1 MSNIKIE
8 RRTPYVGKESKAFY
22 TYIPFVK
29 NVIRILEDYENY
41 SIKDI
46 KELTG
51 ADVVSFQ
58 TDLNSS
64 KDIDSMIKKVMEQ
77 YGRVD
82 ILVNNTGGPKAGFFD
97 DLTDEDWISTFENTF
112 LSVVRMTRAVL
123 PSMKR
128 NKWGRIV
135 NISSVSAKQPI
146 DNLILSNGIRMSV
159 HGWAKTLSNEL
170 ASDNILI
177 NNVCP
182 GFTKTERVDDLVAN
196 QAKDMDMAEERLGE
210 RIKDSYLWK
219 TLIDN
224 NILLIGGSD
233 FPVEDSSPL
242 MGIYAAVNR
251 TKFNNIPYG
260 GWQPKELL
268 NLKEALEMYTKNTA
282 YGSFK
287 ENLKGNIEIGHIA
300 DFTFID
306 RDISSLPNSEI
317 LKCKISATMVNG
329 EMVYKDF

>member
-1 MSNIKIE
+1 M
-8 RRTPYVGKESKAFY
+8 
-22 TYIPFVK
+22 
-29 NVIRILEDYENY
+29 
-41 SIKDI
+41 
-46 KELTG
+46 
-51 ADVVSFQ
+51 VSFQ

-64 KDIDSMIKKVMEQ
+64 KDIDGMIKKIMEE

-97 DLTDEDWISTFENTF
+97 DLTDEDWISTFESTF

-146 DNLILSNGIRMSV
+146 DNLILSNGVRMSV

-196 QAKDMDMAEERLGE
+196 QAKDMDIAEEK
-210 RIKDSYLWK
+210 I
-219 TLIDN
+219 
-224 NILLIGGSD
+224 
-233 FPVEDSSPL
+233 VEA
-242 MGIYAAVNR
+242 IA
-251 TKFNNIPYG
+251 NNIPAKRVGKPEELASLVTFLSSERSSYITGQSIAVDG
-260 GWQPKELL
+260 GV
-268 NLKEALEMYTKNTA
+268 
-282 YGSFK
+282 
-287 ENLKGNIEIGHIA
+287 
-300 DFTFID
+300 
-306 RDISSLPNSEI
+306 SSLPI
-317 LKCKISATMVNG
+317 
-329 EMVYKDF
+329 

>member
-1 MSNIKIE
+1 MDLGLNNKVALVTAASQGLGMASAISLANEGVKLIICSRDKEKIN
-8 RRTPYVGKESKAFY
+8 KAG
-22 TYIPFVK
+22 
-29 NVIRILEDYENY
+29 
-41 SIKDI
+41 KDI

-64 KDIDSMIKKVMEQ
+64 KEIDSMIKKIMKE

-97 DLTDEDWISTFENTF
+97 DLTDEDWISTFESTF

-146 DNLILSNGIRMSV
+146 DNLILSNGVRMSV

-196 QAKDMDMAEERLGE
+196 QAKDMDITEEKIIE
-210 RIKDSYLWK
+210 KIS
-219 TLIDN
+219 
-224 NILLIGGSD
+224 
-233 FPVEDSSPL
+233 
-242 MGIYAAVNR
+242 
-251 TKFNNIPYG
+251 NNIPAKRVGKPEELASLVTFLSSERSSYITGQSIAVDG
-260 GWQPKELL
+260 GV
-268 NLKEALEMYTKNTA
+268 
-282 YGSFK
+282 
-287 ENLKGNIEIGHIA
+287 
-300 DFTFID
+300 
-306 RDISSLPNSEI
+306 SSLPI
-317 LKCKISATMVNG
+317 
-329 EMVYKDF
+329 

>member
-1 MSNIKIE
+1 MDLGLNNKIAIV
-8 RRTPYVGKESKAFY
+8 TAASQGLGKASAISLANEGVKLIICSRDKNKINKA
-22 TYIPFVK
+22 
-29 NVIRILEDYENY
+29 E
-41 SIKDI
+41 KDI

-51 ADVVSFQ
+51 ADVISFE

-64 KDIDSMIKKVMEQ
+64 KDIDFMIKKVMEK

-97 DLTDEDWISTFENTF
+97 EISDEDWISTFENTF
-112 LSVVRMTRAVL
+112 LSAVRMTRAVL

-170 ASDNILI
+170 ASENILI

-196 QAKDMDMAEERLGE
+196 QAKEVGMTKEK
-210 RIKDSYLWK
+210 I
-219 TLIDN
+219 
-224 NILLIGGSD
+224 
-233 FPVEDSSPL
+233 VESIAS
-242 MGIYAAVNR
+242 
-251 TKFNNIPYG
+251 NIPAKRVGNPEELASLVAFLSSERSSYITGQSIAVDG
-260 GWQPKELL
+260 GV
-268 NLKEALEMYTKNTA
+268 
-282 YGSFK
+282 
-287 ENLKGNIEIGHIA
+287 
-300 DFTFID
+300 
-306 RDISSLPNSEI
+306 SSLPI
-317 LKCKISATMVNG
+317 
-329 EMVYKDF
+329 

>member
-1 MSNIKIE
+1 
-8 RRTPYVGKESKAFY
+8 
-22 TYIPFVK
+22 
-29 NVIRILEDYENY
+29 
-41 SIKDI
+41 
-46 KELTG
+46 
-51 ADVVSFQ
+51 VVSFQ

-64 KDIDSMIKKVMEQ
+64 KDIDGMIKKIMEE

-97 DLTDEDWISTFENTF
+97 DLTDEDWVSTFESTF

-146 DNLILSNGIRMSV
+146 DNLILSNGVRMSV

-196 QAKDMDMAEERLGE
+196 QAKDMDIAEEK
-210 RIKDSYLWK
+210 I
-219 TLIDN
+219 
-224 NILLIGGSD
+224 
-233 FPVEDSSPL
+233 VEA
-242 MGIYAAVNR
+242 IA
-251 TKFNNIPYG
+251 NNIPAKRVGKPEELASLVTFLSSERSSYITGQSIAVDG
-260 GWQPKELL
+260 GV
-268 NLKEALEMYTKNTA
+268 
-282 YGSFK
+282 
-287 ENLKGNIEIGHIA
+287 
-300 DFTFID
+300 
-306 RDISSLPNSEI
+306 SSLPI
-317 LKCKISATMVNG
+317 
-329 EMVYKDF
+329 

>member
-1 MSNIKIE
+1 MDLGLNNKVALVTAASHGRGKASAISLANEGVKLIICSRDKAKI
-8 RRTPYVGKESKAFY
+8 TKA
-22 TYIPFVK
+22 
-29 NVIRILEDYENY
+29 E
-41 SIKDI
+41 KDI

-64 KDIDSMIKKVMEQ
+64 KDIDSMIKKVMEH

-112 LSVVRMTRAVL
+112 LSGVRMTREVL

-146 DNLILSNGIRMSV
+146 DNLILSNGVRMSV

-196 QAKDMDMAEERLGE
+196 QAKDMDMTEEE
-210 RIKDSYLWK
+210 I
-219 TLIDN
+219 
-224 NILLIGGSD
+224 
-233 FPVEDSSPL
+233 VEA
-242 MGIYAAVNR
+242 IA
-251 TKFNNIPYG
+251 NNIPAKRVGKAEELASLVTFLSSERSSYITGQSIAVDG
-260 GWQPKELL
+260 GV
-268 NLKEALEMYTKNTA
+268 
-282 YGSFK
+282 
-287 ENLKGNIEIGHIA
+287 
-300 DFTFID
+300 
-306 RDISSLPNSEI
+306 SSLPI
-317 LKCKISATMVNG
+317 
-329 EMVYKDF
+329 

>member
-1 MSNIKIE
+1 MDLGLNNKVALVTAASQGLGMASAISLANEGVKLIICSRDKEKI
-8 RRTPYVGKESKAFY
+8 TKAG
-22 TYIPFVK
+22 
-29 NVIRILEDYENY
+29 
-41 SIKDI
+41 KDI

-51 ADVVSFQ
+51 EDVVSFQ

-64 KDIDSMIKKVMEQ
+64 KEIDSMIKKIMKD

-97 DLTDEDWISTFENTF
+97 DLTDEDWISTFESTF

-146 DNLILSNGIRMSV
+146 DNLILSNGVRMSV

-196 QAKDMDMAEERLGE
+196 QAKDMDITEEKIIE
-210 RIKDSYLWK
+210 TIS
-219 TLIDN
+219 
-224 NILLIGGSD
+224 
-233 FPVEDSSPL
+233 
-242 MGIYAAVNR
+242 
-251 TKFNNIPYG
+251 NNIPAKRVGKPEELASLVTFLSSERSSYITGQSIAVDG
-260 GWQPKELL
+260 GV
-268 NLKEALEMYTKNTA
+268 
-282 YGSFK
+282 
-287 ENLKGNIEIGHIA
+287 
-300 DFTFID
+300 
-306 RDISSLPNSEI
+306 SSLPI
-317 LKCKISATMVNG
+317 
-329 EMVYKDF
+329 

>member
-1 MSNIKIE
+1 MDLGLNNKVALVTAASQGLGKASAISLANEGVKLIICSRDKAKI
-8 RRTPYVGKESKAFY
+8 SKA
-22 TYIPFVK
+22 K
-29 NVIRILEDYENY
+29 
-41 SIKDI
+41 KDI

-64 KDIDSMIKKVMEQ
+64 KDIDGMIKKIMEE

-97 DLTDEDWISTFENTF
+97 DLTDEDWVSTFESTF

-146 DNLILSNGIRMSV
+146 DNLILSNGVRMSV

-196 QAKDMDMAEERLGE
+196 QAKDMDIAEEK
-210 RIKDSYLWK
+210 I
-219 TLIDN
+219 
-224 NILLIGGSD
+224 
-233 FPVEDSSPL
+233 VEA
-242 MGIYAAVNR
+242 IA
-251 TKFNNIPYG
+251 NNIPAKRVGKPEELASLVTFLSSERSSYITGQSIAVDG
-260 GWQPKELL
+260 GV
-268 NLKEALEMYTKNTA
+268 
-282 YGSFK
+282 
-287 ENLKGNIEIGHIA
+287 
-300 DFTFID
+300 
-306 RDISSLPNSEI
+306 SSLPI
-317 LKCKISATMVNG
+317 
-329 EMVYKDF
+329 

>member
-1 MSNIKIE
+1 MDLGLNNKVALVTAASQGLGKASAISLANEGVKLIICSRDKAKITKTE
-8 RRTPYVGKESKAFY
+8 
-22 TYIPFVK
+22 
-29 NVIRILEDYENY
+29 
-41 SIKDI
+41 KDI

-97 DLTDEDWISTFENTF
+97 DLTDEDWISSFENTF

-196 QAKDMDMAEERLGE
+196 QAKDMDMTEEE
-210 RIKDSYLWK
+210 I
-219 TLIDN
+219 
-224 NILLIGGSD
+224 
-233 FPVEDSSPL
+233 VEA
-242 MGIYAAVNR
+242 IA
-251 TKFNNIPYG
+251 NNIPAKRVGKPEELASLVTFLSSERSSYITGQSIAVDG
-260 GWQPKELL
+260 GV
-268 NLKEALEMYTKNTA
+268 
-282 YGSFK
+282 
-287 ENLKGNIEIGHIA
+287 
-300 DFTFID
+300 
-306 RDISSLPNSEI
+306 SSLPI
-317 LKCKISATMVNG
+317 
-329 EMVYKDF
+329 